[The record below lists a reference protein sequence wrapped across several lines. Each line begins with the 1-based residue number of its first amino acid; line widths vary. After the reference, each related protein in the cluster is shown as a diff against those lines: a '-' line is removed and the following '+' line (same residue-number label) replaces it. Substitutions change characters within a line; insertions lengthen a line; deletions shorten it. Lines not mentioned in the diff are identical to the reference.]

1 MPRATEG
8 RSIYGSRRHSRF
20 DTASTQVGRS
30 MVETRIPEAAIDGA
44 PSYGQGLYRD
54 QPEDRLLPSGTFAS
68 AAPDRT

>member
-1 MPRATEG
+1 MRMTGLGGNRTLA
-8 RSIYGSRRHSRF
+8 SRPEADAQHL
-20 DTASTQVGRS
+20 TQVSRS

-44 PSYGQGLYRD
+44 PPYGQGLYLD